1 VRTSRF
7 YPQSNGKIERWHKS
21 LKRECIRPL
30 TPLTLDDAR
39 HLIQVYVDHYNMVRL
54 HSAVGYVTPQDM
66 LTGRQAEIH
75 ATRDCKL
82 EEARRLRQL
91 SRQQTESSMFAHS
104 STAATITTS
113 GETEADTA
121 GMNHAEG

>member
-1 VRTSRF
+1 
-7 YPQSNGKIERWHKS
+7 
-21 LKRECIRPL
+21 
-30 TPLTLDDAR
+30 
-39 HLIQVYVDHYNMVRL
+39 MVRL

-82 EEARRLRQL
+82 AEARRLRQL
-91 SRQQTESSMFAHS
+91 SRQQTASSMFAHS